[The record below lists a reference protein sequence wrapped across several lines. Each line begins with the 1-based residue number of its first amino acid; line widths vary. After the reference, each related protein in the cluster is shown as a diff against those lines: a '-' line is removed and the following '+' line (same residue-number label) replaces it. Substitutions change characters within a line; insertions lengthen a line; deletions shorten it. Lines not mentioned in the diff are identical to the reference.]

1 MDPYTMQALAAS
13 RGDDLAREARESRLA
28 RLARLA
34 RESREDSK
42 PAPRPTRGTA
52 RARRLSVAR

>member
-28 RLARLA
+28 RLAR
-34 RESREDSK
+34 ESHEDSK